1 MTIRTVLIG
10 LGWSG
15 REIWLSRLLPRDDY
29 EVVAAVDPD
38 PARREAFTAETGIP
52 AFAGID
58 GLEAGAADLA
68 LVAAPNHAHAP
79 LGRALLEKGF
89 ATFVEKPVC
98 LTTAEADAL
107 AEAERVGGGL
117 LLAGSASRYRADVAE
132 LLKVVPELGRL
143 RNVELT
149 WIRARGVP
157 QGRGW
162 FTNRAQSG
170 GGVLVDLGW
179 HLLDVLEEVVGP
191 VDFDRIAASVSDDH
205 VNDPSWTAAWRKDLP
220 APALEADVEDTV
232 RGFLVTD
239 TGLSVGLHTS
249 WAAHAATHDVTS
261 IRVEGS
267 NGSATLHT
275 TFGFS
280 PNREPRPRITAV
292 RQGQVRE
299 IEVPVEPIGAEYD
312 HQLDDLSSRLSDPSY
327 RGSALAGVRR
337 IVATIEGIY
346 AAAAVRAPMAAVPA
360 AAVPAG
366 SSTAEAVSC

>member
-38 PARREAFTAETGIP
+38 PARREAFTAETGVS
-52 AFAGID
+52 AFADID
-58 GLEAGAADLA
+58 GLEPGAADLV

-79 LGRALLEKGF
+79 LGRALLRKGF

-107 AEAERVGGGL
+107 AEAEREGGGL
-117 LLAGSASRYRADVAE
+117 LLAGSAARYRADVGE

-143 RNVELT
+143 RHVELT

-157 QGRGW
+157 QSRGW
-162 FTNRAQSG
+162 FTHRAQSG

-191 VDFDRIAASVSDDH
+191 ADFGRIAASVSDDH
-205 VNDPSWTAAWRKDLP
+205 VNDPSWTAAWRHDLP
-220 APALEADVEDTV
+220 APAMAADVEDTV
-232 RGFLVTD
+232 RGFLVTG

-267 NGSATLHT
+267 NGTATLHT

-292 RQGQVRE
+292 CQGAVRE
-299 IEVPVEPIGAEYD
+299 IEVPAEPVGAEYD

-327 RGSALAGVRR
+327 RGSAIAAVRR
-337 IVATIEGIY
+337 VVAAIEGVY
-346 AAAAVRAPMAAVPA
+346 RAAAAGSD
-360 AAVPAG
+360 VPAG
-366 SSTAEAVSC
+366 AGAAEAVRR